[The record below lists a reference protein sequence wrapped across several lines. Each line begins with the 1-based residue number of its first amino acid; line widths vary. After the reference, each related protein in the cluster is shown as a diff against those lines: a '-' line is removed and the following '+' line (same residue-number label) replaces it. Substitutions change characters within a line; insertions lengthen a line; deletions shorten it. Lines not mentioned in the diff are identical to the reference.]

1 MKDNEA
7 DRSGHYVKQPTGYRA
22 FIPKELPPTLNL
34 DTALQT
40 RLSSADRALGR
51 LDGSIQTLPDPELF
65 VLMYVRKEAVLSS
78 QIEGTQSSLTDVLN
92 AEAEILDPDSPRDVY
107 EVLNYIQAMYHGL
120 NRISD
125 VPVSVRLIKEIH
137 EILLRNVR
145 GQHSEPGELRTS
157 QNWIGPANSSITD
170 AVYIPPPAYEMLNA
184 LSSWEKYIHEEDEL
198 PLLVKIGLLHAQFE
212 TIHPF
217 LDGNGRVGRLLITFL
232 LCEKQVLLKPVLYLS
247 YYFKQNRTQYYELLQ
262 NIRDNGAWLDWLNF
276 FLTGIAEVSREATET
291 ARSIV
296 ELRERHRS
304 IIQEKFGR
312 TAANGL
318 KVLEH
323 LYTRPIIS
331 VQTIVDLVGV
341 SFTAA
346 NQLMERFLS
355 EGMLEEITG
364 QTRYRKFRYA
374 NYINLFSEI
383 R

>member
-170 AVYIPPPAYEMLNA
+170 AVYIPPSCLRDAKRAFILG
-184 LSSWEKYIHEEDEL
+184 K
-198 PLLVKIGLLHAQFE
+198 
-212 TIHPF
+212 IHP
-217 LDGNGRVGRLLITFL
+217 
-232 LCEKQVLLKPVLYLS
+232 
-247 YYFKQNRTQYYELLQ
+247 
-262 NIRDNGAWLDWLNF
+262 
-276 FLTGIAEVSREATET
+276 
-291 ARSIV
+291 
-296 ELRERHRS
+296 
-304 IIQEKFGR
+304 
-312 TAANGL
+312 
-318 KVLEH
+318 
-323 LYTRPIIS
+323 
-331 VQTIVDLVGV
+331 
-341 SFTAA
+341 
-346 NQLMERFLS
+346 
-355 EGMLEEITG
+355 
-364 QTRYRKFRYA
+364 
-374 NYINLFSEI
+374 
-383 R
+383 

>member
-1 MKDNEA
+1 
-7 DRSGHYVKQPTGYRA
+7 
-22 FIPKELPPTLNL
+22 
-34 DTALQT
+34 
-40 RLSSADRALGR
+40 
-51 LDGSIQTLPDPELF
+51 
-65 VLMYVRKEAVLSS
+65 MYVRKEAVLSS

-107 EVLNYIQAMYHGL
+107 EVLNYVHAMYHGL

-232 LCEKQVLLKPVLYLS
+232 LCEKQVLLKPALYLS

>member
-1 MKDNEA
+1 
-7 DRSGHYVKQPTGYRA
+7 
-22 FIPKELPPTLNL
+22 
-34 DTALQT
+34 
-40 RLSSADRALGR
+40 
-51 LDGSIQTLPDPELF
+51 
-65 VLMYVRKEAVLSS
+65 
-78 QIEGTQSSLTDVLN
+78 
-92 AEAEILDPDSPRDVY
+92 
-107 EVLNYIQAMYHGL
+107 
-120 NRISD
+120 
-125 VPVSVRLIKEIH
+125 
-137 EILLRNVR
+137 
-145 GQHSEPGELRTS
+145 
-157 QNWIGPANSSITD
+157 
-170 AVYIPPPAYEMLNA
+170 MLNA

-232 LCEKQVLLKPVLYLS
+232 LCEKQVLPKPVLYLS